1 MKLLTIVLNV
11 IVSPLILIAFVYY
24 FKTRAIREAV
34 LVSLM
39 IATLFTTLQLFVNV
53 LKVLF
58 STLTFNFVK
67 AIKNSTQIIL
77 SIGILILYWLSY
89 YFVWGSNF
97 TLNI

>member
-24 FKTRAIREAV
+24 FKTQDIREAV

-39 IATLFTTLQLFVNV
+39 ITTLFTTLQLFVKV

-58 STLTFNFVK
+58 STLTFNLVK
-67 AIKNSTQIIL
+67 AIKNSAQIIL
-77 SIGILILYWLSY
+77 SIGILILYWLAY

>member
-24 FKTRAIREAV
+24 FKTQDIREAV

-39 IATLFTTLQLFVNV
+39 ITTLFTTLQLFVKV
-53 LKVLF
+53 FKVLF
-58 STLTFNFVK
+58 STLTFNLVK
-67 AIKNSTQIIL
+67 AIKNSAQIIL
-77 SIGILILYWLSY
+77 SIGILTLYWLSY